1 MPDLRP
7 PSEDRRFPVVN
18 SDEAEGITKPLPRN
32 FVPLRLVV
40 QPSSAFLDVKKAEMV
55 LGRHSEADLR
65 LALPDVSR
73 RHCRLAWT
81 SGVWRV
87 FDLQSVNGTYVNGEP
102 VNEATL
108 HPGDLLQIGGFTFRI
123 ASASDS
129 KPTVAYPETPAD
141 DADVLRSI
149 AAALPSDQIPK
160 RRAS

>member
-1 MPDLRP
+1 MPDL
-7 PSEDRRFPVVN
+7 PSPSADRRFQVVN
-18 SDEAEGITKPLPRN
+18 PDETAGVTEPTPRN
-32 FVPLRLVV
+32 FVPLRLVL
-40 QPSSAFLDVKKAEMV
+40 QPGGAFVDVKKAEIV
-55 LGRHSEADLR
+55 LGRHSEANLR

-73 RHCRLAWT
+73 RHCRLAWM

-108 HPGDLLQIGGFTFRI
+108 HPGDLLQIGGFTFRV

-129 KPTVAYPETPAD
+129 KPTVAYPEAPPD
-141 DADVLRSI
+141 EADVLRSI
-149 AAALPSDQIPK
+149 AAALPSDQIPR